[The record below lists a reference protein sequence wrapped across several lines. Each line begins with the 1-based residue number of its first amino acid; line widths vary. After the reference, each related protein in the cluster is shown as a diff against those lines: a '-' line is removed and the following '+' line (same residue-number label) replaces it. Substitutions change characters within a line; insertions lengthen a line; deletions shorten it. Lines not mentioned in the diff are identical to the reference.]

1 MENAFEQD
9 FDNVYE
15 ENQVIINSI
24 EDDLRGS
31 ELQDIA

>member
-15 ENQVIINSI
+15 GNQVNSI

>member
-15 ENQVIINSI
+15 GNQVNPI